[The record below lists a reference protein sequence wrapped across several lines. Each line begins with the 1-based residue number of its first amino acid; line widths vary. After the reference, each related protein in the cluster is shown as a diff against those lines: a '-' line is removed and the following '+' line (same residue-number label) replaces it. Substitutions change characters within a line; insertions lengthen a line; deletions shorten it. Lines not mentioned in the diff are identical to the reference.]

1 MIQIQRASF
10 AKRIAAALL
19 DVILLSIL
27 AVGIAFI
34 LNKVTDYD
42 GYKKKYDQYKIA
54 IAARYDIN
62 PNITRAEYEKLTP
75 EELERYNEA
84 NKELQ
89 SNAEVKKVF
98 NTMTSLLFIIVVV
111 SVLIAVLIIEFMIPM
126 FLKDGM
132 TLGKKIFSIC
142 LMKTNCVKISTFQL
156 FVRTVF
162 GKYVVEIMIPILI
175 IMMMFSGM
183 MGIVGAIVAG
193 AIVITNIVLI
203 FATKN
208 KTLLHD
214 IVAVTVVVDRQSQL
228 MFSSEKEMIE
238 YKTKLHQEEI
248 KKKDY

>member
-19 DVILLSIL
+19 DAILLSIL
-27 AVGIAFI
+27 VVGIAFI
-34 LNKVTDYD
+34 LNKATNYD
-42 GYKKKYDQYKIA
+42 GYRKKYNEYKVLIA
-54 IAARYDIN
+54 QKYDIKAN
-62 PNITRAEYEKLTP
+62 LTKAEYEKLTP
-75 EELERYNEA
+75 EELERYKAANE
-84 NKELQ
+84 ELQ
-89 SNAEVKKVF
+89 SNPEVIKVY
-98 NTMTSLLFIIVVV
+98 NTMNTLMFVIVVV
-111 SVLIAVLIIEFMIPM
+111 SVLLGVLILEFIVPL

-132 TLGKKIFSIC
+132 TLGKKVFSIC
-142 LMKTNCVKISTFQL
+142 LMKNNCVKVSTFQL
-156 FVRTVF
+156 FVRTIF
-162 GKYVVEIMIPILI
+162 GKYVVEIMIPLI
-175 IMMMFSGM
+175 IILMMFSGM

-193 AIVITNIVLI
+193 GIVLANIVLV

>member
-1 MIQIQRASF
+1 
-10 AKRIAAALL
+10 
-19 DVILLSIL
+19 
-27 AVGIAFI
+27 
-34 LNKVTDYD
+34 
-42 GYKKKYDQYKIA
+42 
-54 IAARYDIN
+54 
-62 PNITRAEYEKLTP
+62 
-75 EELERYNEA
+75 
-84 NKELQ
+84 
-89 SNAEVKKVF
+89 
-98 NTMTSLLFIIVVV
+98 MTSLLFIIVVV

-203 FATKN
+203 
-208 KTLLHD
+208 LLC
-214 IVAVTVVVDRQSQL
+214 IFFL
-228 MFSSEKEMIE
+228 I
-238 YKTKLHQEEI
+238 
-248 KKKDY
+248 

>member
-34 LNKVTDYD
+34 LNKATDYD

-89 SNAEVKKVF
+89 ANAEVRKVF
-98 NTMTSLLFIIVVV
+98 NTMTSLLFIL
-111 SVLIAVLIIEFMIPM
+111 SRE
-126 FLKDGM
+126 
-132 TLGKKIFSIC
+132 
-142 LMKTNCVKISTFQL
+142 
-156 FVRTVF
+156 
-162 GKYVVEIMIPILI
+162 
-175 IMMMFSGM
+175 
-183 MGIVGAIVAG
+183 
-193 AIVITNIVLI
+193 
-203 FATKN
+203 
-208 KTLLHD
+208 
-214 IVAVTVVVDRQSQL
+214 
-228 MFSSEKEMIE
+228 
-238 YKTKLHQEEI
+238 
-248 KKKDY
+248 